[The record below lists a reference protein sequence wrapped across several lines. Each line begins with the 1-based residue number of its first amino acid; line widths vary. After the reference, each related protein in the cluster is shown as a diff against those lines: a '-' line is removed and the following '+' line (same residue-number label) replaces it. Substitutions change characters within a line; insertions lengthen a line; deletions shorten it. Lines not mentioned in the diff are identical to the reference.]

1 MLQLKQFR
9 QTHSSDLSAISRT
22 VEQALE
28 KVENNVGWMETNY
41 DNIRD
46 WLQQQNTQLK
56 QRSNIIALFH
66 L

>member
-9 QTHSSDLSAISRT
+9 RSYSSDLSAISRT

>member
-9 QTHSSDLSAISRT
+9 RSHSSDLSAISRT

-46 WLQQQNTQLK
+46 WLEQQNTQLK